1 MVQAVKR
8 LFVTLLPCLLLGVFS
23 LSSCGPRDEAD
34 LTGRVLFTANG
45 SLDAQ
50 ADRRDR
56 IGGGLREV
64 VWESRPPLPARAVTV
79 RYDSTARP
87 LNWAMQITGPEF
99 TAESLAGEGARP
111 VRTPA
116 GEGLR
121 PTGGRLAEVLILKT
135 PGGLRLLTRGYA
147 AQEEAA
153 LLPAFR

>member
-1 MVQAVKR
+1 MTRA
-8 LFVTLLPCLLLGVFS
+8 LLPAALLCALLLGG
-23 LSSCGPRDEAD
+23 CGPREEAD

-56 IGGGLREV
+56 VGGGLREV

-87 LNWAMQITGPEF
+87 LNWAMQVEAPEF
-99 TAESLAGEGARP
+99 TAETLAGEGART

-121 PTGGRLAEVLILKT
+121 PAGDRLSDVLVLKT
-135 PGGLRLLTRGYA
+135 PSGLRLLTRGYA

>member
-1 MVQAVKR
+1 MTRA
-8 LFVTLLPCLLLGVFS
+8 LLPTALFCALALVG
-23 LSSCGPRDEAD
+23 CGPRAEAD

-50 ADRRDR
+50 ADRRER
-56 IGGGLREV
+56 VGGGLREV
-64 VWESRPPLPARAVTV
+64 AWESRPPLPARAVTV

-87 LNWAMQITGPEF
+87 LNWAMQVQGPDF

-111 VRTPA
+111 VRTPG

-121 PTGGRLAEVLILKT
+121 PTGGRLADVLILKT